1 MEKMINKKIID
12 SEGLIECFKKHHLE
26 TYSLDDIIDVI
37 RSYTQTIVPD
47 VNVGDTVWVIKEDY
61 ISRSIIECT
70 VIRKT
75 IKSRYTFT
83 VKGLDFYYGTFTR
96 NSIGKKVF
104 YSEEDAYAAF
114 VKITKKTE
122 KNII

>member
-12 SEGLIECFKKHHLE
+12 SEGLIECFKKHPLE
-26 TYSLDDIIDVI
+26 TYSLDDIIGVI

-47 VNVGDTVWVIKEDY
+47 VNVGDTVWVIREHYDADSIDY
-61 ISRSIIECT
+61 ISRTIIKCT

-83 VKGLDFYYGTFTR
+83 VKGFDFYYGTFTR

-104 YSEEDAYAAF
+104 YSEEDAYAAL
-114 VKITKKTE
+114 
-122 KNII
+122 

>member
-1 MEKMINKKIID
+1 MEKLINKKIID
-12 SEGLIECFKKHHLE
+12 SEGLIECFKKHPLE
-26 TYSLDDIIDVI
+26 TYSLDDIIGVI

-75 IKSRYTFT
+75 IKSR
-83 VKGLDFYYGTFTR
+83 
-96 NSIGKKVF
+96 
-104 YSEEDAYAAF
+104 
-114 VKITKKTE
+114 
-122 KNII
+122 